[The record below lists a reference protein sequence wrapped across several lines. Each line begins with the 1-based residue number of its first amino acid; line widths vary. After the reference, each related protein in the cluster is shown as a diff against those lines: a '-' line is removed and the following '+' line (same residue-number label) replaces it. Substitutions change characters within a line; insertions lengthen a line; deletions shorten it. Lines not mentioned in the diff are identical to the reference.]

1 MIDTNTNAEMI
12 TSTNR
17 KRIFIFLA
25 IAFAISWATAL
36 AIFLTGGLDNS
47 PVFSIDGTEVSLA
60 IILLPTAYMFGPA
73 VANVLTRILTREG
86 KENLLLKPDFDHG
99 RWKMY
104 LAGWFLPGILTIIGI
119 IVYFLVFPGQY
130 DSELTMLREQI
141 SQSGNNNLNPWL
153 IVAAQTFQALL
164 LTPLLNAIP
173 TFGEEFG
180 WRGYLLPKLMPLDG
194 RKAVL
199 LTGIIWGVWH
209 WPIILMGHNYG
220 MDYFGAPFL
229 GPLAM
234 VWFTVCLSIIYGW
247 ITIKAESVWPAVIA
261 HGAGNGIAALGLLF
275 VQGNPNLILGPTP
288 AGWIGGVGLT
298 ITALIILLSPN
309 ALEPTRKNS

>member
-1 MIDTNTNAEMI
+1 
-12 TSTNR
+12 
-17 KRIFIFLA
+17 
-25 IAFAISWATAL
+25 
-36 AIFLTGGLDNS
+36 
-47 PVFSIDGTEVSLA
+47 
-60 IILLPTAYMFGPA
+60 MFGPV

-86 KENLLLKPDFDHG
+86 KEDLFLKPNFDQG

-119 IVYFLVFPGQY
+119 IAYFLVFPVQY
-130 DSELTMLREQI
+130 DTGLTMLRDQI

-153 IVAAQTFQALL
+153 VVAAQTFQALL

-180 WRGYLLPKLMPLDG
+180 WRGYLQPKLMPLG
-194 RKAVL
+194 ERKAVL

-220 MDYFGAPFL
+220 TDYFGAPFL

-234 VWFTVCLSIIYGW
+234 VWFTIVLSIIYGW

-261 HGAGNGIAALGLLF
+261 HGAGNEIAALGLLF
-275 VQGNPNLILGPTP
+275 IQGNPDLILGPTP
-288 AGWIGGVGLT
+288 AGLIGGVGLT
-298 ITALIILLSPN
+298 ITALIIFLLPN
-309 ALEPTRKNS
+309 GLKPVNQVS

>member
-1 MIDTNTNAEMI
+1 MINT
-12 TSTNR
+12 SNR
-17 KRIFIFLA
+17 KRVIIFLTF
-25 IAFAISWATAL
+25 AFGISWTAAL
-36 AIFLTGGLDNS
+36 AIFLTGGLENS

-60 IILLPTAYMFGPA
+60 LILLPTVYMFGPV

-86 KENLLLKPDFDHG
+86 KEDLFLKPNFDQG

-119 IVYFLVFPGQY
+119 IAYFLVFPVQY
-130 DSELTMLREQI
+130 DTGLTMLRDQI

-153 IVAAQTFQALL
+153 VVAAQTFQALL

-180 WRGYLLPKLMPLDG
+180 WRGYLQPKLMPLG
-194 RKAVL
+194 ERKAVL

-220 MDYFGAPFL
+220 TDYFGAPFL

-234 VWFTVCLSIIYGW
+234 VWFTIVLSIIYGW

-275 VQGNPNLILGPTP
+275 IQGNPDLILGPTP
-288 AGWIGGVGLT
+288 AGLIGGVGLT
-298 ITALIILLSPN
+298 ITALIIFLLPN
-309 ALEPTRKNS
+309 GLKPVNQVS